1 MPMIE
6 TINLTKKYGELVAL
20 NNLNMTIDNGACYG
34 FIGPNGAGKTTTIK
48 ILATLLKPTWGEA
61 RVDGKVV
68 GYQNPQ
74 IRPVIGY
81 VPDFMGAYED
91 MVVSEYLEFFAAC
104 YNIHGKQREQIV
116 RDVLDLTDLN
126 HKANAEVNGLSRG
139 MKQRL
144 SIARVL
150 LHDPKVLLLDEPAS
164 GLDPRARIE
173 IRELLKELRR
183 MGKTIMISSH
193 ILHELSE
200 LCDTIGIIEQ
210 GELIFSGSVGE
221 VMSRASIGQV
231 MHIVVDERAEEAA
244 KLLAAVNGIISVD
257 VVQEDSVQR
266 IELTIDPN
274 SGLPIS
280 ELPNRLIAQGFRLS
294 SIHHEK
300 VNLETAFM
308 RLTKG
313 LVSLG
318 QRLPRSRARYDSPEG
333 WYRAAPGREQLN
345 GDSLSRVRSA
355 LRGGALCLWAHDS
368 LCLRAT
374 SRRSAAAA
382 TRGPQWR
389 AALHGRRDAGTPG
402 ALASNPGVRHGLRG
416 SYFRLGHRPAGGP
429 GEQGHSLTRPRASG
443 PMAGIRDL
451 SGRSPTS
458 SGAVGR
464 SHTRIPARPQR
475 ANIQPVQPVQCAA
488 AARDG
493 RGRPPPRAG
502 RGIPRRAAVPAL
514 PRVRALLLERLACGQ
529 DATNHQAGA

>member
-20 NNLNMTIDNGACYG
+20 NNLNMSIEEGACYG

-61 RVDGKVV
+61 RIDGKVV

-74 IRPVIGY
+74 IRPLIGY

-104 YNIHGKQREQIV
+104 YDIHGKQREQVV
-116 RDVLDLTDLN
+116 RDVLDLTDLSY
-126 HKANAEVNGLSRG
+126 KATAEVNGLSRG

-200 LCDTIGIIEQ
+200 LCDMVGIIEQ
-210 GELIFSGSVGE
+210 GDLVFSGSVDE
-221 VMSRASIGQV
+221 IMSRANVGRV
-231 MHIVVDERAEEAA
+231 VHITVDDRVEEAA
-244 KLLAAVNGIISVD
+244 RLLAGLKGILSVD
-257 VVQEDSVQR
+257 VVKDDGLQR
-266 IELTIDPN
+266 IDLTIDPE

-294 SIHHEK
+294 SLHQER

-313 LVSLG
+313 LVS
-318 QRLPRSRARYDSPEG
+318 
-333 WYRAAPGREQLN
+333 
-345 GDSLSRVRSA
+345 
-355 LRGGALCLWAHDS
+355 
-368 LCLRAT
+368 
-374 SRRSAAAA
+374 
-382 TRGPQWR
+382 
-389 AALHGRRDAGTPG
+389 
-402 ALASNPGVRHGLRG
+402 
-416 SYFRLGHRPAGGP
+416 
-429 GEQGHSLTRPRASG
+429 
-443 PMAGIRDL
+443 
-451 SGRSPTS
+451 
-458 SGAVGR
+458 
-464 SHTRIPARPQR
+464 
-475 ANIQPVQPVQCAA
+475 
-488 AARDG
+488 
-493 RGRPPPRAG
+493 
-502 RGIPRRAAVPAL
+502 
-514 PRVRALLLERLACGQ
+514 
-529 DATNHQAGA
+529 